1 MVWFFFISLVFKIF
15 FVKIETELPSS
26 FPQKKKNEAKP
37 VHIKRFSLGSFLPA
51 QHGFSRK
58 SLGQLSWMSCAELL
72 LGLLAAG
79 LYLCQGAV
87 DPCWV

>member
-1 MVWFFFISLVFKIF
+1 MRFFLWLFLIFFFLVKA
-15 FVKIETELPSS
+15 ELPGS
-26 FPQKKKNEAKP
+26 FPQKKIEAKP
-37 VHIKRFSLGSFLPA
+37 LFIKRFSLGNFFPA

>member
-1 MVWFFFISLVFKIF
+1 MFFLKF
-15 FVKIETELPSS
+15 FVKIKAELPSF
-26 FPQKKKNEAKP
+26 FPQKKFEAKP
-37 VHIKRFSLGSFLPA
+37 LLIKRSSFGKFLPA

-58 SLGQLSWMSCAELL
+58 SLGQLSWKSCAELL

-87 DPCWV
+87 GPCWV